1 MKCERLVYTGH
12 AIQRMFER
20 GIGKGDVQTVVA
32 VGATIEDYP
41 DDTPL
46 PSRLVLGFVGDRPI
60 HVVLAIDSA
69 AAGCIVVT
77 VYEPRPDQWEAD
89 FKRRR
94 AK

>member
-1 MKCERLVYTGH
+1 MKCERLVFTGH

-41 DDTPL
+41 LDTPL
-46 PSRLVLGFVGDRPI
+46 PSRLVGGRPI

-69 AAGCIVVT
+69 AVCIVVT
-77 VYEPRPDQWEAD
+77 VYEPRPDQWETD
-89 FKRRR
+89 FTRRR

>member
-1 MKCERLVYTGH
+1 
-12 AIQRMFER
+12 MFER

-41 DDTPL
+41 HDTPL
-46 PSRLVLGFVGDRPI
+46 PSRLVRGFVGGRPI

-69 AAGCIVVT
+69 AVCIVVT
-77 VYEPRPDQWEAD
+77 VYEPRPDQWETE
-89 FKRRR
+89 FTRRR

>member
-1 MKCERLVYTGH
+1 LKCERLVFTGH

-20 GIGKGDVQTVVA
+20 GIGKGDVQTAVA

-41 DDTPL
+41 HDTPL
-46 PSRLVLGFVGDRPI
+46 PSRLVLGFVGGRPI

-69 AAGCIVVT
+69 AAVCIVVT
-77 VYEPRPDQWEAD
+77 VYEPQPDQWETD
-89 FKRRR
+89 FRSRR

>member
-1 MKCERLVYTGH
+1 MKCERLVFTGH
-12 AIQRMFER
+12 AIRRMFER

-41 DDTPL
+41 HDTPL
-46 PSRLVLGFVGDRPI
+46 PSRLVRGFVGGRPI

-69 AAGCIVVT
+69 AVCIVVT
-77 VYEPRPDQWEAD
+77 VYEPRPDQWETD
-89 FKRRR
+89 FTRRR